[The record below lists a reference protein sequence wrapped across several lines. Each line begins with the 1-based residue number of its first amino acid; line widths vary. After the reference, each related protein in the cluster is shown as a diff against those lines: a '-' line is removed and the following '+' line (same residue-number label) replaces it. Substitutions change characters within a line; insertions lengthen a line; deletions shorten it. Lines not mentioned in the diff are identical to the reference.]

1 MANEKYDHRTMR
13 QPIPAGSTADD
24 LATMVKAILRLPF
37 RVSDIHISEQ
47 GFVEWKAY
55 VPKSDPPDGVV
66 MEPLPAD
73 ITELVSQLDLQELSG
88 TKAALNFRSLSVVA
102 RMMLAAAKARPDGG
116 AVTGMAGV
124 AWVVG
129 SVTTFC
135 RWMGIKPS
143 APPAKFFGMPL
154 IEDQEIPDSRL
165 MMLCARSSSSDYLE
179 AEKGFVV
186 AMLTKEK

>member
-1 MANEKYDHRTMR
+1 MANEKYEHRTMK

-37 RVSDIHISEQ
+37 RVSDIHISEY

-73 ITELVSQLDLQELSG
+73 ITELVSQLDLKELSG
-88 TKAALNFRSLSVVA
+88 SKAALNFRSLSVVA
-102 RMMLAAAKARPDGG
+102 RMLMAAAKTRPDSG
-116 AVTGMAGV
+116 AVSGMAGV

-129 SVTTFC
+129 SVDSFC

-143 APPAKFFGMPL
+143 TPPSKFFGMTL
-154 IEDQEIPDSRL
+154 IEDSEIPKSRL
-165 MMLCARSSSSDYLE
+165 MLLCARSSTSDYLE

-186 AMLTKEK
+186 AMLGKEK